1 MSVFPLY
8 CLVAQAPFGLLG
20 GDVPSL
26 PVGRCCDCLRLSPLK
41 NGLLIIECY
50 FHLIR
55 SSAPS
60 SPNSLESAPMD
71 ESDSDA
77 EPAPRRG
84 ETDEDEKYPVDGMFI
99 SEKEK
104 AEIMAMREVERE
116 QILYQRSNDVER
128 QRQNRLLRQMVENEE
143 RKNVKKK
150 RTADT
155 AELEDGQ
162 RKASRQ
168 RTGKANESAMDSL
181 RRARAE
187 KAKRKEDKARGR
199 AYSPARRHS
208 DDEESDD
215 DFGRARSR
223 TPEKEQEK
231 EAPPPELKDFER
243 VRLGRNE
250 FAQVCFTPK
259 FESAIIGCY
268 IRIALGPH
276 PETGVEQY
284 RMAVIKGTEISW
296 LILWELDTNSTIAGF
311 TTSRPYALTG
321 PNGPFV
327 TDQYVKAAHGKAVK
341 EFPFIA
347 ASSGKFS
354 EVCLYLSVGP
364 CPEQILI
371 FPQNELNRYQVT
383 CNNENVNL
391 PTKAY
396 LMEKIDEINN
406 LINHKWT
413 SEEIKARLARRN
425 DLKRR
430 FDPAERER
438 VAKQLDEAVARGN
451 ETKATELQDELE
463 KLGSQRLAFRTT
475 LGSAPSSD
483 TPRAATEQDRLAE
496 RNREN
501 RRKNAEFVR
510 KAQLKEKAKS
520 REIEMALKRGEAVA
534 DDPSR
539 RLRTK
544 AKFVHD
550 VNDTPQ
556 KLSANGSEVST
567 PANGTPKV
575 SATKPEMLSHLAK
588 LQEKNYSESNG
599 VPTIHKPLMD
609 DDVIGALDLDIDVE
623 I

>member
-1 MSVFPLY
+1 MSDIEDE
-8 CLVAQAPFGLLG
+8 LLALAG
-20 GDVPSL
+20 GDSEDE
-26 PVGRCCDCLRLSPLK
+26 GSARSRGGSESPRRSRNDAGK
-41 NGLLIIECY
+41 SKKSKRRARQDDSEEEGEA
-50 FHLIR
+50 

-77 EPAPRRG
+77 EPAPRVG
-84 ETDEDEKYPVDGMFI
+84 GTDEDDKYPVDGKFT
-99 SEKEK
+99 SEAER
-104 AEIMAMREVERE
+104 AEIMAMREVDRER
-116 QILYQRSNDVER
+116 ILAERMDEVER
-128 QRQNRLLRQMVENEE
+128 QRQRRRLRQMIEE
-143 RKNVKKK
+143 TERRNVKKK
-150 RTADT
+150 RSADT

-162 RKASRQ
+162 RKTSRQ
-168 RTGKANESAMDSL
+168 RTGKGNESAMDSL

-187 KAKRKEDKARGR
+187 KAKRKEDKTRGR
-199 AYSPARRHS
+199 AYSPARRDS
-208 DDEESDD
+208 DEEESGD
-215 DFGRARSR
+215 DFSRARSR

-231 EAPPPELKDFER
+231 EAPPAELKDFER

-250 FAQVCFTPK
+250 FAQVCFTPG
-259 FESAIIGCY
+259 FEPAITGCY

-284 RMAVIKGTEISW
+284 RMAVIKG
-296 LILWELDTNSTIAGF
+296 F

-321 PNGPFV
+321 PQGPFV
-327 TDQYVKAAHGKAVK
+327 TDQYVRAAHGKAVK

-347 ASSGKFS
+347 ASSGKFTD
-354 EVCLYLSVGP
+354 
-364 CPEQILI
+364 
-371 FPQNELNRYQVT
+371 NELNRYQVT
-383 CNNENVNL
+383 CTNENVKL

-396 LMEKIDEINN
+396 LADKIDEINN

-413 SEEIKARLARRN
+413 SEEIKARLAKRN
-425 DLKRR
+425 ELKRR

-438 VAKQLDEAVARGN
+438 VGKLLDEAVARGN
-451 ETKATELQDELE
+451 ETKAQELQEELE
-463 KLGSQRLAFRTT
+463 QLGTQRLAFRTT
-475 LGSAPSSD
+475 LGSSKNLD
-483 TPRAATEQDRLAE
+483 GPRAATEQDRLAE

-501 RRKNAEFVR
+501 RRMNAELVR
-510 KAQLKEKAKS
+510 KAQLKEKARA
-520 REIEMALKRGEAVA
+520 REIEMALKRGEQVA

-556 KLSANGSEVST
+556 KLSANGSEAST

-575 SATKPEMLSHLAK
+575 AATKPEMLSHLAK

-599 VPTIHKPLMD
+599 VPGIHKPLMD

>member
-1 MSVFPLY
+1 MSDIEDE
-8 CLVAQAPFGLLG
+8 LLALAG
-20 GDVPSL
+20 GDSEDE
-26 PVGRCCDCLRLSPLK
+26 GSARSRGGSESPRRSRNDAGK
-41 NGLLIIECY
+41 SKKSKRRARQDDSEEEGEA
-50 FHLIR
+50 

-77 EPAPRRG
+77 EPAPRVG
-84 ETDEDEKYPVDGMFI
+84 GTDEDDKYPVDGKFT
-99 SEKEK
+99 SEAER
-104 AEIMAMREVERE
+104 AEIMAMREVDRER
-116 QILYQRSNDVER
+116 ILAERMDEVER
-128 QRQNRLLRQMVENEE
+128 QRQRRRLRQMIEE
-143 RKNVKKK
+143 TERRNVKKK
-150 RTADT
+150 RSADT
-155 AELEDGQ
+155 AELEEGQ

-168 RTGKANESAMDSL
+168 RTGKGNESAMDTL

-187 KAKRKEDKARGR
+187 KAKRKEDKTRGR
-199 AYSPARRHS
+199 DYSPARRDS
-208 DDEESDD
+208 DEGESGD
-215 DFGRARSR
+215 DFSRARSR
-223 TPEKEQEK
+223 TPEKEEEK
-231 EAPPPELKDFER
+231 EAPPAELKDFER

-250 FAQVCFTPK
+250 FAQVCFTPG
-259 FESAIIGCY
+259 FESAIAGCY

-284 RMAVIKGTEISW
+284 RMAVIKG
-296 LILWELDTNSTIAGF
+296 F

-321 PNGPFV
+321 PQGPFV

-347 ASSGKFS
+347 ASSGKFT
-354 EVCLYLSVGP
+354 E
-364 CPEQILI
+364 
-371 FPQNELNRYQVT
+371 VT
-383 CNNENVNL
+383 CTNENVKL

-396 LMEKIDEINN
+396 LADKIDEINN

-413 SEEIKARLARRN
+413 SEEIKARLAKRN
-425 DLKRR
+425 ELKRR

-438 VAKQLDEAVARGN
+438 VGKLLDEAVARGN
-451 ETKATELQDELE
+451 ETKAQELQEELE
-463 KLGSQRLAFRTT
+463 QLGTQRLAFRTT
-475 LGSAPSSD
+475 LGSSKNLD
-483 TPRAATEQDRLAE
+483 GPRAATEQDRLAE

-501 RRKNAEFVR
+501 RRMNAELVR
-510 KAQLKEKAKS
+510 KAQLKEKARA
-520 REIEMALKRGEAVA
+520 REIEMALKRGEQVA

-556 KLSANGSEVST
+556 KLSANGSEAST

-575 SATKPEMLSHLAK
+575 AATKPEMLSHLAK

-599 VPTIHKPLMD
+599 VPGIHKPLMD

>member
-1 MSVFPLY
+1 MSDIEDE
-8 CLVAQAPFGLLG
+8 LLALAG
-20 GDVPSL
+20 GDSEDE
-26 PVGRCCDCLRLSPLK
+26 GSARSRGGSESPRRSRNDAGK
-41 NGLLIIECY
+41 SKKSKRRARQDDSEEEGEA
-50 FHLIR
+50 

-77 EPAPRRG
+77 EPAPRVG
-84 ETDEDEKYPVDGMFI
+84 GTDEDDKYPVDGKFT
-99 SEKEK
+99 SEAER
-104 AEIMAMREVERE
+104 AEIMAMREVDRER
-116 QILYQRSNDVER
+116 ILAERMDEVER
-128 QRQNRLLRQMVENEE
+128 QRQRRRLRQMIEE
-143 RKNVKKK
+143 TERRNVKKK
-150 RTADT
+150 RSADT

-162 RKASRQ
+162 RKTSRQ
-168 RTGKANESAMDSL
+168 RTGKGNESAMDSL

-187 KAKRKEDKARGR
+187 KAKRKEDKTRGR
-199 AYSPARRHS
+199 AYSPARRDS
-208 DDEESDD
+208 DEEESGD
-215 DFGRARSR
+215 DFSRARSR

-231 EAPPPELKDFER
+231 EAPPAELKDFER

-250 FAQVCFTPK
+250 FAQVCFTPG
-259 FESAIIGCY
+259 FESAITGCY

-284 RMAVIKGTEISW
+284 RMAVIKG
-296 LILWELDTNSTIAGF
+296 F

-321 PNGPFV
+321 PQGPFV

-347 ASSGKFS
+347 ASSGKFTD
-354 EVCLYLSVGP
+354 
-364 CPEQILI
+364 
-371 FPQNELNRYQVT
+371 NELNRYQVT
-383 CNNENVNL
+383 CTNENVKL

-396 LMEKIDEINN
+396 LADKIDEINN

-413 SEEIKARLARRN
+413 SEEIKARLAKRN
-425 DLKRR
+425 ELKRR

-438 VAKQLDEAVARGN
+438 VGKLLDEAVARGN
-451 ETKATELQDELE
+451 ETKAQELQEELE
-463 KLGSQRLAFRTT
+463 QLGTQRLAFRTT
-475 LGSAPSSD
+475 LGSSKNLD
-483 TPRAATEQDRLAE
+483 GPRAATEQDRLAE

-501 RRKNAEFVR
+501 RRMNAELVR
-510 KAQLKEKAKS
+510 KAQLKEKARA
-520 REIEMALKRGEAVA
+520 REIEMALKRGEQVA

-556 KLSANGSEVST
+556 KLSANGSEAST

-575 SATKPEMLSHLAK
+575 AATKPEMLSHLAK

-599 VPTIHKPLMD
+599 VPGIHKPLMD

>member
-1 MSVFPLY
+1 MSDIEDE
-8 CLVAQAPFGLLG
+8 LLALAG
-20 GDVPSL
+20 GDSEDE
-26 PVGRCCDCLRLSPLK
+26 GSARSRGGSESPRRSRNDAGK
-41 NGLLIIECY
+41 SKKSKRRARQDDSEEEGEA
-50 FHLIR
+50 

-77 EPAPRRG
+77 EPAPRVG
-84 ETDEDEKYPVDGMFI
+84 GTDEDDKYPVDGKFT
-99 SEKEK
+99 SEAER
-104 AEIMAMREVERE
+104 AEIMAMREVDRER
-116 QILYQRSNDVER
+116 ILAERMDEVER
-128 QRQNRLLRQMVENEE
+128 QRQRRRLRQMIEE
-143 RKNVKKK
+143 TERRNVKKK
-150 RTADT
+150 RSADT
-155 AELEDGQ
+155 AELEEGQ
-162 RKASRQ
+162 RKGSRQ
-168 RTGKANESAMDSL
+168 RTGKGNESAMDTL

-187 KAKRKEDKARGR
+187 KAKRKEDKTRGR
-199 AYSPARRHS
+199 DYSPARRDS
-208 DDEESDD
+208 DEGESGD
-215 DFGRARSR
+215 DFSRARSR
-223 TPEKEQEK
+223 TPEKEEEK
-231 EAPPPELKDFER
+231 EAPPAELKDFER

-250 FAQVCFTPK
+250 FAQVCFTPG
-259 FESAIIGCY
+259 FESAITGCY

-284 RMAVIKGTEISW
+284 RMAVIKG
-296 LILWELDTNSTIAGF
+296 F

-321 PNGPFV
+321 PQGPFV
-327 TDQYVKAAHGKAVK
+327 TDQYVRAAHGKAVK

-347 ASSGKFS
+347 ASSGKFTD
-354 EVCLYLSVGP
+354 
-364 CPEQILI
+364 
-371 FPQNELNRYQVT
+371 NELNRYQVT
-383 CNNENVNL
+383 CTNENVKL

-396 LMEKIDEINN
+396 LADKIDEINN

-413 SEEIKARLARRN
+413 SEEIKARLAKRN
-425 DLKRR
+425 ELKRR

-438 VAKQLDEAVARGN
+438 VGKLLDEAVARGN
-451 ETKATELQDELE
+451 ETKAQELQEELE
-463 KLGSQRLAFRTT
+463 QLGTQRLAFRTT
-475 LGSAPSSD
+475 LGSSKNLD
-483 TPRAATEQDRLAE
+483 GPRAATEQDRLAE

-501 RRKNAEFVR
+501 RRMNAELVR
-510 KAQLKEKAKS
+510 KAQLKEKARA
-520 REIEMALKRGEAVA
+520 REIEMALKRGEQVA

-556 KLSANGSEVST
+556 KLSANGSEAST

-575 SATKPEMLSHLAK
+575 AATKPEMLSHLAK

-599 VPTIHKPLMD
+599 VPGIHKPLMD